1 MNYACT
7 LIAVVI
13 GLGMAAV
20 AAHESE
26 AQAEPSELQQAHH
39 SRDFAARRACVHC
52 RIGSSEIAP
61 RLVPQPE
68 GVHCRIGS
76 SENPSSK
83 AAAGNPVHCRI
94 GSSEI

>member
-26 AQAEPSELQQAHH
+26 ALAEPTELQQAQH
-39 SRDFAARRACVHC
+39 SRDFAARKVCQGQAFEWQGDV
-52 RIGSSEIAP
+52 
-61 RLVPQPE
+61 LVCFKERP
-68 GVHCRIGS
+68 
-76 SENPSSK
+76 
-83 AAAGNPVHCRI
+83 
-94 GSSEI
+94 

>member
-1 MNYACT
+1 MNHACT

-39 SRDFAARRACVHC
+39 SRDFAARRACEGKPFEWQGDV
-52 RIGSSEIAP
+52 
-61 RLVPQPE
+61 LVCFKEQP
-68 GVHCRIGS
+68 
-76 SENPSSK
+76 
-83 AAAGNPVHCRI
+83 
-94 GSSEI
+94 

>member
-26 AQAEPSELQQAHH
+26 ALAEPTELQQAHH
-39 SRDFAARRACVHC
+39 SRDFAARRACEGKPFEWQGDV
-52 RIGSSEIAP
+52 
-61 RLVPQPE
+61 LVCFKEQP
-68 GVHCRIGS
+68 
-76 SENPSSK
+76 
-83 AAAGNPVHCRI
+83 
-94 GSSEI
+94 